1 MGCLWKSSGSSKHC
15 RREKLRVS
23 GLGILAI
30 VENQMDKKMQ
40 HVMDI
45 MFIQGF
51 FFFYQDLGLRVY

>member
-30 VENQMDKKMQ
+30 VENQMEKENATCNGH
-40 HVMDI
+40 HVYA
-45 MFIQGF
+45 GF
-51 FFFYQDLGLRVY
+51 LFSIRI